1 MTSAPVKDQTLQ
13 KSKEETLRRTKMDK
27 SAPFFKNTKVLSCSR
42 VVVKNGQAVAVA
54 FPQKKTGY
62 KATGSYGNTG
72 KSAETVSVSHAAH
85 SQGYYMHAGMGSKPL
100 VNYNPNSARNRLPQT
115 SVMMPYKNSSQV
127 IIGNPSA
134 VDKGV
139 YRTTYKCYYTPHAL
153 GTAVTNGGILSELTR
168 QAHKQQLK

>member
-1 MTSAPVKDQTLQ
+1 METPANPLRPLAFHSKFPLTS
-13 KSKEETLRRTKMDK
+13 S
-27 SAPFFKNTKVLSCSR
+27 
-42 VVVKNGQAVAVA
+42 
-54 FPQKKTGY
+54 
-62 KATGSYGNTG
+62 
-72 KSAETVSVSHAAH
+72 AAH